1 MVYNFFKNYF
11 SYKLRK
17 IKSVKTSYSQ
27 TGLDLIL
34 EKIFNDKKNG
44 FYIDVGCNHPV
55 YNNNTYKFYR
65 RGWRGINI
73 DTDFE
78 SIKLFNYFR
87 NRDININ
94 TAISSKDTTLKYYFF
109 HDKSPINT
117 LDESTASLHS
127 KKPSEIR
134 NIGTTTL
141 NKILENSNYSNKK
154 IDFLCIDVEGHE
166 LEVMKGLDLNI
177 YRPKVIIIEF
187 LDKSIKKIEIKNLNI
202 KNVLTSDLYNYML
215 NKNYSLVNWL
225 HSDLVF
231 IDNHFRD

>member
-1 MVYNFFKNYF
+1 MNKV
-11 SYKLRK
+11 
-17 IKSVKTSYSQ
+17 
-27 TGLDLIL
+27 
-34 EKIFNDKKNG
+34 
-44 FYIDVGCNHPV
+44 
-55 YNNNTYKFYR
+55 
-65 RGWRGINI
+65 
-73 DTDFE
+73 
-78 SIKLFNYFR
+78 
-87 NRDININ
+87 
-94 TAISSKDTTLKYYFF
+94 LK
-109 HDKSPINT
+109 
-117 LDESTASLHS
+117 
-127 KKPSEIR
+127 
-134 NIGTTTL
+134 
-141 NKILENSNYSNKK
+141 NSNYSNKK